1 MIDKNIVKKQE
12 PPFCIQI
19 ELTEGCNLMCSFCGV
34 HGIRQSAGMYK
45 FMTIDIAIKIVS
57 LLQSSHGW
65 NPRIEFAMHGEPTL
79 NPNFVEIIKLFNT
92 LNMPLM
98 LCTNGAGLLIDTQ
111 NKIKRLF
118 VNGLS
123 TLTIDNYKN
132 NKKNMDKILKM
143 IDGKFP
149 IFYYPKQNESPHTR
163 KKYKRII
170 IVDDI
175 SNTKIGNHATLNNH
189 CGCASKPLI
198 FPLKKRCAKPFRE
211 LAIRWDGNVA
221 LCCNDWRGVYKC
233 GNIVNYK
240 SIEDLW
246 QNKFFTAA
254 RKRLYYK
261 MRDFS
266 PCEICNA
273 TSYRMG
279 LLPDKKG
286 KEKIN
291 QPTLIPDKIINA
303 AIKDEAYSPII
314 LRQWEK

>member
-111 NKIKRLF
+111 NKIK
-118 VNGLS
+118 
-123 TLTIDNYKN
+123 I
-132 NKKNMDKILKM
+132 
-143 IDGKFP
+143 GK
-149 IFYYPKQNESPHTR
+149 
-163 KKYKRII
+163 
-170 IVDDI
+170 
-175 SNTKIGNHATLNNH
+175 HATLNNQ

-233 GNIVNYK
+233 GNIVNFK

-261 MRDFS
+261 MRD
-266 PCEICNA
+266 
-273 TSYRMG
+273 
-279 LLPDKKG
+279 
-286 KEKIN
+286 
-291 QPTLIPDKIINA
+291 
-303 AIKDEAYSPII
+303 
-314 LRQWEK
+314 